1 MTDFEVRACLD
12 PNWIIMV
19 ICIMDALT
27 IICIMDYDN
36 LDFFGSIGYK
46 NRLLLFGVQMT
57 YNLKQTGWRERKTR
71 LL

>member
-1 MTDFEVRACLD
+1 
-12 PNWIIMV
+12 MV

-46 NRLLLFGVQMT
+46 N
-57 YNLKQTGWRERKTR
+57 
-71 LL
+71 